1 MKHRTPTGR
10 VTHVAVPPE
19 PVQGVEPSADY
30 TRVSR
35 QLIARQDQRGRVRE
49 TVKVDGMGP
58 SRLQL
63 ERTRISA
70 EDIADQELAAT
81 QRQQGDQARGLADA
95 LTFEARARAAG
106 VMGRVTPAM
115 RFRLDQ
121 QAAERAYAYP
131 RTTG

>member
-19 PVQGVEPSADY
+19 PTQGVQPSADY

-35 QLIARQDQRGRVRE
+35 QLIARQDQHGRPRE
-49 TVKVDGMGP
+49 TVKVEGMGP

-63 ERTRISA
+63 DRTRVTAA
-70 EDIADQELAAT
+70 EIAAQELAAT
-81 QRQQGDQARGLADA
+81 QRQQADQARGLADS
-95 LTFEARARAAG
+95 LSFEARARAAG
-106 VMGRVTPAM
+106 AMGRVTPAM

-121 QAAERAYAYP
+121 REAERSYAYP
-131 RTTG
+131 RTSR